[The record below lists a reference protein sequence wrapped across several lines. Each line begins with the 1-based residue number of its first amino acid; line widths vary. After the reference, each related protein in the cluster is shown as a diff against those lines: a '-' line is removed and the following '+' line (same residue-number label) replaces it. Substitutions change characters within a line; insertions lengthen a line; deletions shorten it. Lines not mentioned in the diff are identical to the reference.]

1 MMMRQLLSRTIAT
14 LTRRMQQ
21 PISHTSEG
29 AVVVS
34 YPSLVSLPLSVG
46 DAIGMYTHV
55 HGPGLAITI
64 IAPNSFFFPDEAF
77 GSHPKSLGIII
88 VRDLPPEYP
97 VYRERLLKLAYQFAQ
112 LPEDVREKH
121 IHSASRYRYVV
132 NHHFFIFG
140 LGGFNFC
147 GSFGWSHGK
156 VWKYPEN
163 SPLK

>member
-1 MMMRQLLSRTIAT
+1 MGLAWQLLS
-14 LTRRMQQ
+14 
-21 PISHTSEG
+21 SHQI
-29 AVVVS
+29 
-34 YPSLVSLPLSVG
+34 P
-46 DAIGMYTHV
+46 
-55 HGPGLAITI
+55 
-64 IAPNSFFFPDEAF
+64 FFFPDEAF

-140 LGGFNFC
+140 LGG
-147 GSFGWSHGK
+147 
-156 VWKYPEN
+156 V
-163 SPLK
+163 